1 MAKRPIIYK
10 LTTKSTIIDGKSKAV
25 PVQVPMKAGEAKQF
39 IMSVNKWTEEQY
51 RKQYDLFKNKLR
63 AYESFKKAHGV
74 EVKEQS
80 PLEVLYKQAK
90 AKRLYGPNYEP
101 SIKMR
106 TIESFSAVSITK
118 GRKLAAQT
126 ESAYSKARGA
136 AIEKATQDAFAGFFK
151 KSDKASEINET
162 ITDPVKKEA
171 ALAALAEHIHAKQR
185 PNGEVMHGE
194 EVGSDPAG
202 ADFDYSEWLD

>member
-1 MAKRPIIYK
+1 MAKRPTIYK
-10 LTTKSTIIDGKSKAV
+10 AHFTRKDGKTIYDPIAL
-25 PVQVPMKAGEAKQF
+25 KAGEAKAV
-39 IMSVNKWTEEQY
+39 IMKANKWTEEQY
-51 RKQYDLFKNKLR
+51 RKQYDIFKNKLR
-63 AYESFKKAHGV
+63 AYESFMRQHGA
-74 EVKEQS
+74 EIETQS
-80 PLEVLYKQAK
+80 PLEVLYGQARSK
-90 AKRLYGPNYEP
+90 LLYGPNYEP

-151 KSDKASEINET
+151 KSDKAREINET
-162 ITDPVKKEA
+162 ITDPVKKQE

-202 ADFDYSEWLD
+202 ADFDYSDWLN